1 MESGQWELGA
11 KQCAPGAKR
20 FDIATTTR
28 VVDGDACVSARLE
41 QQLLRALLARGST
54 SHVHIM
60 SSPFRQLSPLCMPL
74 SGGIFPKVC
83 Y

>member
-28 VVDGDACVSARLE
+28 VVDGDACVLARLE
-41 QQLLRALLARGST
+41 QQLLRALLARGI
-54 SHVHIM
+54 HIVAD
-60 SSPFRQLSPLCMPL
+60 RRAK
-74 SGGIFPKVC
+74 SGGIRGCPNFCVNGSDFN
-83 Y
+83 